1 MSGDWERLYQVQ
13 QAHRRARAEQR
24 DATETVSP
32 DRPARRGRPRQRI
45 EKRLGTYSLTPEAH
59 LLLEQTVLSLRIAG
73 ARVDKSSLIEALI
86 RRSNTMAVSGD
97 VETLRH
103 WVDAE
108 LGRTMQQP

>member
-1 MSGDWERLYQVQ
+1 MSGDWERLYEVQ
-13 QAHRRARAEQR
+13 QARRRARAQQAVAGSPS
-24 DATETVSP
+24 ATP
-32 DRPARRGRPRQRI
+32 RRPRGRPRQGV

-73 ARVDKSSLIEALI
+73 TRVDKSSLIEALI

-108 LGRTMQQP
+108 LGRPMQRP